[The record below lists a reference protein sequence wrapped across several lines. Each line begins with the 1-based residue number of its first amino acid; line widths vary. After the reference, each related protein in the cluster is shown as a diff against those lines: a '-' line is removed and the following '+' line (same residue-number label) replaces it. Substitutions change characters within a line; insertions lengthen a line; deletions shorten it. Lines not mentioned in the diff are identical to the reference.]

1 MTSPTLTGT
10 HLRTVLAHAP
20 TSIVALSSLI
30 DGQPD
35 GMIAGSFVGISLDPP
50 LVGVA
55 IQDTSSTWPR
65 LRSADAIGISVLTE
79 EHAQLVRQLAGPK
92 EHRFDRVGWFT
103 DGEAVHLDQCC
114 AQLTTQLVDEI
125 PIGDHILAVM
135 RVIDAAEFSTTRPLV
150 FHGSQVTTI
159 APTSH

>member
-1 MTSPTLTGT
+1 MTSPALTGT

-20 TSIVALSSLI
+20 TSIVALGSLV

-65 LRSADAIGISVLTE
+65 LRSANAVGISVLTE
-79 EHAQLVRQLAGPK
+79 NHAHLVRQLAGPK

-103 DGEAVHLDQCC
+103 DGDAVHLDHCC
-114 AQLTTQLVDEI
+114 AQLTTYVVDEI
-125 PIGDHILAVM
+125 PLGDHILAVLK
-135 RVIDAAEFSTTRPLV
+135 VNGATQFSTTRPLV
-150 FHGSQVTTI
+150 FHGSQVTTV